1 MNMISDPSEKR
12 GPGRPRKPE
21 NIIENNIIIFSELN
35 NYEKIK
41 YLISQLNNYLI
52 NFRGKYLII
61 FLIIIII
68 IIFPIGIFIGRRTFI
83 IDDYMS
89 PQYSYTSKISQLRR
103 SWNKYRA
110 LKPYELHI
118 KWLEFLKHYTYVSGG
133 DLLMNQADC
142 LRAWLLFMKAQGAN
156 IDVATIPILVSK
168 FQALGQF
175 EYVKL
180 NGQPHTGDIIIF
192 RPIHYPGRGNIP
204 HIGIVEDVKDNYIK
218 YMDFSPL
225 GVGFP
230 VCQKGEWRIQMV
242 VEMNFLIWAGKV
254 MRE

>member
-1 MNMISDPSEKR
+1 MHEIEEKR
-12 GPGRPRKPE
+12 GPGRPRKTD
-21 NIIENNIIIFSELN
+21 NITDNNIIIFSELN

-41 YLISQLNNYLI
+41 YLISKINNYLF

-68 IIFPIGIFIGRRTFI
+68 IIFPIGIFVGRRTFI

-89 PQYSYTSKISQLRR
+89 PQYSYTNKISQLRR
-103 SWNKYRA
+103 TWNKYRN

-118 KWLEFLKHYTYVSGG
+118 KWLEFLKNHAYVSGG

-175 EYVKL
+175 EYVKI
-180 NGQPHTGDIIIF
+180 NGQPQTGDIIIF
-192 RPIHYPGRGNIP
+192 RPNNGVA
-204 HIGIVEDVKDNYIK
+204 HIGIVETTIGNYIK

-230 VCQKGEWRIQMV
+230 TCQRGEWKIQMI
-242 VEMNFLIWAGKV
+242 VEMNFLVWAGKV